1 MVNSSC
7 CPHLFGL
14 DIIPWDSDG
23 SEDIWHI
30 RNQRGDLIGIVQIN
44 ENGKYNPIV
53 VYKEQEDK
61 LVSKTLDYE
70 FSKLEEAVNLIG
82 KLDKERTLTDGK

>member
-1 MVNSSC
+1 MANSC

-30 RNQRGDLIGIVQIN
+30 RNQRGELIGIVQIN
-44 ENGKYNPIV
+44 ENGKYTPI
-53 VYKEQEDK
+53 KINREQK
-61 LVSKTLDYE
+61 NLISKPLNFE
-70 FSKLEEAVNLIG
+70 FNRLEEAVDLIG
-82 KLDKERTLTDGK
+82 KLDKERALNES